1 MKKVLLFMISLS
13 VIQELAAQTKH
24 KISPAD
30 IYRLQ
35 TISDPHI
42 SPDGKWVSYTLSTV
56 DSVKDKRN
64 SDVWMVSWNGAQT
77 VQLTNTP
84 EGESSARWSPDGK
97 YISFISSR
105 MGEKN
110 SQDRKSVV

>member
-1 MKKVLLFMISLS
+1 MKKILLCIIIITTIEQLT
-13 VIQELAAQTKH
+13 AQTKH

-56 DSVKDKRN
+56 DSAKDKRN
-64 SDVWMVSWNGAQT
+64 SDVWMVSWGGEQT
-77 VQLTNTP
+77 LQLTNTP

-97 YISFISSR
+97 YISFISS
-105 MGEKN
+105 
-110 SQDRKSVV
+110 VICC